1 MARRSRPSTAIFKKA
16 TSLQKADSAEIRRTN
31 IYSSSILKARAE
43 SIERLSI
50 EEPRTCQQSGASALY
65 TELKVKNEQL
75 TPHSHVIETAQK
87 WLNLEGKNNR
97 MHKFPLKTILPKV
110 QMTRVVLK
118 KHLPRDVEV
127 ERRRK
132 QYAKINLEAEFEKAS
147 LTASELMPTEEQYY
161 ILSENAFEHF
171 LPLSFFDDS
180 NYDTHSPT
188 AWLKLG
194 QIESGE
200 FYPLPA
206 KAFLPVNQS
215 LMDYQ
220 WQFAAI
226 QSYDDDTG
234 KWTAMNLS
242 DEHVYE
248 VPKKAVQV
256 RNEAETVI
264 MLETIVDCVMLQDL
278 SELRIYPNK
287 LVDRLMSK
295 VKTDPTFFNQLN
307 TEIYLVFEH
316 LMACYEFEKFVK
328 LLPKEFPKF
337 TGDVIRSS
345 LPKAFPSILSDSERR
360 LVKSLDIK
368 LKQRRTSVLT
378 YSLYYTKGGIEAMQ
392 NVTQE
397 CKHIE
402 TMTLFLINFAKPLF
416 LNDFLQAQD
425 QNSSHV
431 SNYLKSFWPSKISAG
446 VTIVLRALGKGWL
459 DITLDKWSVY
469 QMCKI
474 SRFILQVKFRM
485 QESMH
490 VLLEKSISNF
500 TQFLCDPCMQMLN
513 ISNDYKWT
521 NNYIETEFPF
531 PKAIFSLILSVS
543 EDGKVVFNTNPE
555 EFQVAMKEIFKKS
568 LEKTNA
574 VRCIDAETLINLRF
588 APNLFILTV
597 ELIEELYLECDE
609 LMQRCYAKAVIPLIS
624 YSRKYDHYVDFY
636 LLNVQQYMQNYKAA
650 KKSSMQVKTD
660 ILEHK
665 RQKEELRVTLPP
677 TIIIGP
683 FLVIVDPMKQH
694 MIRKRIE
701 IVKKIFEYYVDRMYD
716 INEHLIERCMDIY
729 NKIHERPQS
738 IEHLYD
744 IREFAQTVP
753 EVVDQVKADTQI
765 MVLEYDMLDSF
776 FYNLPDHQFAMK
788 WEAVAWPR
796 TIIERLST
804 LREEQKVDIEDFKRL
819 HLSEC
824 IGFEERLESLN
835 DEVQAFSL
843 MFIPEKVLE
852 TANDIKKTW
861 RTIKDLEKLGETLS
875 YRQELFELEP
885 LSLDFLNSII
895 ESCTP
900 YKNLWYSCLDL
911 VKLEEATIGNPL
923 VNVEVDEVWKSLET
937 IKESLE
943 KSLIVFEEK
952 PEIQDVATYFLAQW
966 DMFIP
971 KVRAIE
977 DMKNENWLFLHWQEL
992 ANRSGL
998 DIKYSLAM
1006 NFQYLMRKGIMD
1018 HLDLVHEIAVKAV
1031 DEADAI
1037 RLAMEEEERRKEEEQ
1052 QALILRKAMR
1062 KCRTDILDLSWDT
1075 VTILSPYK
1083 SRLNLIRLTSSF
1095 KRRKMIGMI
1104 VVAIGTS
1111 DPFDESNQANPLKI
1125 NMDIKAFD

>member
-1 MARRSRPSTAIFKKA
+1 MARRSKASSAIFKK
-16 TSLQKADSAEIRRTN
+16 TLSVQRVDSAEIRRTN
-31 IYSSSILKARAE
+31 IYSSSILKAGAEGVERA
-43 SIERLSI
+43 ST
-50 EEPRTCQQSGASALY
+50 PCQYSGTAVLY
-65 TELKVKNEQL
+65 NELKVTNEQL

-97 MHKFPLKTILPKV
+97 IHRFPLKTILPKV

-132 QYAKINLEAEFEKAS
+132 QYAKINLEAEFEKAGLS
-147 LTASELMPTEEQYY
+147 ANELMPTEEQYY

-194 QIESGE
+194 QIENGE

-206 KAFLPVNQS
+206 KAFLPVKQS
-215 LMDYQ
+215 LIDYQ

-226 QSYDDDTG
+226 QGYDDDTG

-248 VPKKAVQV
+248 IPKVQVMFMAENPYVFVERLKKAVQI
-256 RNEAETVI
+256 RNDAETVI
-264 MLETIVDCVMLQDL
+264 MLETIVDCVMLQDI

-307 TEIYLVFEH
+307 TEVYLVFEH

-337 TGDVIRSS
+337 TGDVIRNS
-345 LPKAFPSILSDSERR
+345 LPKAFASKLSGSERR
-360 LVKSLDIK
+360 FLKSLNIK
-368 LKQRRTSVLT
+368 LKERRTSVLT

-392 NVTQE
+392 N
-397 CKHIE
+397 
-402 TMTLFLINFAKPLF
+402 PLF
-416 LNDFLQAQD
+416 LNDFLQAQN

-431 SNYLKSFWPSKISAG
+431 SNYLKAFWPSKISAG

-469 QMCKI
+469 QICKI
-474 SRFILQVKFRM
+474 SRFITQVKFRM

-490 VLLEKSISNF
+490 VLLEKSITNF
-500 TQFLCDPCMQMLN
+500 SQFLCDPCMQFLN
-513 ISNDYKWT
+513 ITNDYKWT
-521 NNYIETEFPF
+521 NDYIETEFPF

-555 EFQVAMKEIFKKS
+555 DFQIAMKQIFKKS
-568 LEKTNA
+568 LEKSNA

-597 ELIEELYLECDE
+597 ELIEELYLQCDD
-609 LMQRCYAKAVIPLIS
+609 LMQRCYAKAIIPLIS
-624 YSRKYDHYVDFY
+624 YSHKYDHYVDFY

-650 KKSSMQVKTD
+650 KMSSMQVKND

-665 RQKEELRVTLPP
+665 REKEELRDILPP

-701 IVKKIFEYYVDRMYD
+701 IIKKIFEYYVDRMYD
-716 INEHLIERCMDIY
+716 INERLIERCTDIY

-753 EVVDQVKADTQI
+753 EIVDQVKADTQI
-765 MVLEYDMLDSF
+765 MVLEYDMLDAF

-788 WEAVAWPR
+788 WEAVAWPK
-796 TIIERLST
+796 TIIDRLST

-824 IGFEERLESLN
+824 VGFEERLESLN

-843 MFIPEKVLE
+843 MFIPEKVVE

-861 RTIKDLEKLGETLS
+861 RTISDLQKLGETLY

-885 LSLDFLNSII
+885 LSLDFLNNII
-895 ESCTP
+895 ESFTP

-923 VNVEVDEVWKSLET
+923 VNVEMDEVWKSLET

-966 DMFIP
+966 EAFIP
-971 KVRAIE
+971 TVRAIE
-977 DMKNENWLFLHWQEL
+977 DMKNENWLFMHWQEL

-1006 NFQYLMRKGIMD
+1006 NFQYLMRKGLMD
-1018 HLDLVHEIAVKAV
+1018 YLDLVHEIGVKAV

-1052 QALILRKAMR
+1052 QALILRKASR

-1075 VTILSPYK
+1075 VTILSPYE
-1083 SRLNLIRLTSSF
+1083 SSLNLIRF
-1095 KRRKMIGMI
+1095 
-1104 VVAIGTS
+1104 AQ
-1111 DPFDESNQANPLKI
+1111 N
-1125 NMDIKAFD
+1125 

>member
-1 MARRSRPSTAIFKKA
+1 MVEF
-16 TSLQKADSAEIRRTN
+16 
-31 IYSSSILKARAE
+31 
-43 SIERLSI
+43 
-50 EEPRTCQQSGASALY
+50 
-65 TELKVKNEQL
+65 
-75 TPHSHVIETAQK
+75 
-87 WLNLEGKNNR
+87 
-97 MHKFPLKTILPKV
+97 
-110 QMTRVVLK
+110 
-118 KHLPRDVEV
+118 EV

-132 QYAKINLEAEFEKAS
+132 QYAKTNLEAEFEKAG

-161 ILSENAFEHF
+161 ILSEYAFKHF

-206 KAFLPVNQS
+206 KAFLPVNQR
-215 LMDYQ
+215 LMDYH

-248 VPKKAVQV
+248 VPKVQV
-256 RNEAETVI
+256 
-264 MLETIVDCVMLQDL
+264 M
-278 SELRIYPNK
+278 
-287 LVDRLMSK
+287 
-295 VKTDPTFFNQLN
+295 F
-307 TEIYLVFEH
+307 
-316 LMACYEFEKFVK
+316 MAWWH
-328 LLPKEFPKF
+328 
-337 TGDVIRSS
+337 
-345 LPKAFPSILSDSERR
+345 
-360 LVKSLDIK
+360 
-368 LKQRRTSVLT
+368 
-378 YSLYYTKGGIEAMQ
+378 MQ

-402 TMTLFLINFAKPLF
+402 TMTLFLINFAKPSF

-446 VTIVLRALGKGWL
+446 VTIVLRALGKGGL

-500 TQFLCDPCMQMLN
+500 KQFLCDPCMQMLN

-521 NNYIETEFPF
+521 NNYIETAFPF

-574 VRCIDAETLINLRF
+574 VRCIDAKTLISLRF

-650 KKSSMQVKTD
+650 KKSSLQVKTD

-677 TIIIGP
+677 TIIICP

-776 FYNLPDHQFAMK
+776 LYNLPDHQFAMK

-804 LREEQKVDIEDFKRL
+804 LREEQKVDTEDFKRL

-824 IGFEERLESLN
+824 IVFEERLESLN

-852 TANDIKKTW
+852 TAND
-861 RTIKDLEKLGETLS
+861 
-875 YRQELFELEP
+875 
-885 LSLDFLNSII
+885 
-895 ESCTP
+895 
-900 YKNLWYSCLDL
+900 
-911 VKLEEATIGNPL
+911 V
-923 VNVEVDEVWKSLET
+923 
-937 IKESLE
+937 
-943 KSLIVFEEK
+943 
-952 PEIQDVATYFLAQW
+952 
-966 DMFIP
+966 
-971 KVRAIE
+971 
-977 DMKNENWLFLHWQEL
+977 
-992 ANRSGL
+992 
-998 DIKYSLAM
+998 
-1006 NFQYLMRKGIMD
+1006 
-1018 HLDLVHEIAVKAV
+1018 
-1031 DEADAI
+1031 
-1037 RLAMEEEERRKEEEQ
+1037 
-1052 QALILRKAMR
+1052 
-1062 KCRTDILDLSWDT
+1062 
-1075 VTILSPYK
+1075 
-1083 SRLNLIRLTSSF
+1083 SST
-1095 KRRKMIGMI
+1095 R
-1104 VVAIGTS
+1104 
-1111 DPFDESNQANPLKI
+1111 
-1125 NMDIKAFD
+1125 

>member
-16 TSLQKADSAEIRRTN
+16 TLLQKADSAEIRRTN

-43 SIERLSI
+43 SIERLNI

-97 MHKFPLKTILPKV
+97 MHKFPLKTILPEV

-132 QYAKINLEAEFEKAS
+132 QYAKINLEAEFEKAG

-180 NYDTHSPT
+180 NYDTHSST

-206 KAFLPVNQS
+206 KAFLPVNQR
-215 LMDYQ
+215 LMEVNN

-234 KWTAMNLS
+234 KWTAINLS
-242 DEHVYE
+242 DEH
-248 VPKKAVQV
+248 
-256 RNEAETVI
+256 
-264 MLETIVDCVMLQDL
+264 
-278 SELRIYPNK
+278 
-287 LVDRLMSK
+287 
-295 VKTDPTFFNQLN
+295 
-307 TEIYLVFEH
+307 
-316 LMACYEFEKFVK
+316 
-328 LLPKEFPKF
+328 
-337 TGDVIRSS
+337 
-345 LPKAFPSILSDSERR
+345 
-360 LVKSLDIK
+360 
-368 LKQRRTSVLT
+368 
-378 YSLYYTKGGIEAMQ
+378 
-392 NVTQE
+392 
-397 CKHIE
+397 
-402 TMTLFLINFAKPLF
+402 
-416 LNDFLQAQD
+416 
-425 QNSSHV
+425 
-431 SNYLKSFWPSKISAG
+431 
-446 VTIVLRALGKGWL
+446 
-459 DITLDKWSVY
+459 
-469 QMCKI
+469 
-474 SRFILQVKFRM
+474 
-485 QESMH
+485 
-490 VLLEKSISNF
+490 
-500 TQFLCDPCMQMLN
+500 
-513 ISNDYKWT
+513 
-521 NNYIETEFPF
+521 
-531 PKAIFSLILSVS
+531 
-543 EDGKVVFNTNPE
+543 
-555 EFQVAMKEIFKKS
+555 
-568 LEKTNA
+568 
-574 VRCIDAETLINLRF
+574 
-588 APNLFILTV
+588 
-597 ELIEELYLECDE
+597 
-609 LMQRCYAKAVIPLIS
+609 
-624 YSRKYDHYVDFY
+624 
-636 LLNVQQYMQNYKAA
+636 
-650 KKSSMQVKTD
+650 
-660 ILEHK
+660 
-665 RQKEELRVTLPP
+665 
-677 TIIIGP
+677 
-683 FLVIVDPMKQH
+683 
-694 MIRKRIE
+694 
-701 IVKKIFEYYVDRMYD
+701 
-716 INEHLIERCMDIY
+716 
-729 NKIHERPQS
+729 
-738 IEHLYD
+738 
-744 IREFAQTVP
+744 
-753 EVVDQVKADTQI
+753 
-765 MVLEYDMLDSF
+765 
-776 FYNLPDHQFAMK
+776 

-923 VNVEVDEVWKSLET
+923 ANVEVDEVWKSLET

-1018 HLDLVHEIAVKAV
+1018 HLDLVHEISVKAV

-1062 KCRTDILDLSWDT
+1062 KCRTDIL
-1075 VTILSPYK
+1075 
-1083 SRLNLIRLTSSF
+1083 
-1095 KRRKMIGMI
+1095 
-1104 VVAIGTS
+1104 
-1111 DPFDESNQANPLKI
+1111 
-1125 NMDIKAFD
+1125 

>member
-1 MARRSRPSTAIFKKA
+1 MARRSRSSTAIFKA
-16 TSLQKADSAEIRRTN
+16 VTSLQKIDSSEIRRTN
-31 IYSSSILKARAE
+31 IYSSSILKTDGAKVSRVDAKEERANK
-43 SIERLSI
+43 
-50 EEPRTCQQSGASALY
+50 TCLQTGTKTLY
-65 TELKVKNEQL
+65 QELKIKNEQL
-75 TPHSHVIETAQK
+75 APHCHVIETAQK

-110 QMTRVVLK
+110 QMTRVVLP

-132 QYAKINLEAEFEKAS
+132 QYAKINLEAEFEKAGLS
-147 LTASELMPTEEQYY
+147 ASELMPTEEQYY

-180 NYDTHSPT
+180 NYDTHSPE

-215 LMDYQ
+215 LMDYK

-226 QSYDDDTG
+226 HSYDDDTG

-248 VPKKAVQV
+248 VPKVQVMFMAENPYIFVERLKKAVKI

-278 SELRIYPNK
+278 TELRIYPNK
-287 LVDRLMSK
+287 LVERLMSK

-337 TGDVIRSS
+337 TGDVIRNS
-345 LPKAFPSILSDSERR
+345 LPKAFPSKLNDSERR
-360 LVKSLDIK
+360 LIKSFNIK
-368 LKQRRTSVLT
+368 LKQRRKSVLT
-378 YSLYYTKGGIEAMQ
+378 FSLYYTKGGIEAMQ

-397 CKHIE
+397 CKYIE
-402 TMTLFLINFAKPLF
+402 TMTLFLVNFAKPLF

-431 SNYLKSFWPSKISAG
+431 SNYLKAFWPTKISAG

-500 TQFLCDPCMQMLN
+500 TQFLCDPCMQFLN
-513 ISNDYKWT
+513 IPTDYKWT
-521 NNYIETEFPF
+521 NDYIETEFPY

-543 EDGKVVFNTNPE
+543 DDEKVVFNTNPK
-555 EFQVAMKEIFKKS
+555 EFQTSMKEIFKKS

-574 VRCIDAETLINLRF
+574 VRCIDAETLFNLRF
-588 APNLFILTV
+588 APNLYILTV

-609 LMQRCYAKAVIPLIS
+609 LMQKCYSKAIIPLIS
-624 YSRKYDHYVDFY
+624 YSHKYDRFINFY
-636 LLNVQQYMQNYKAA
+636 LLNNQQYMQNYKAA
-650 KKSSMQVKTD
+650 KKASMQVKAD

-665 RQKEELRVTLPP
+665 RMKEELRAILPP
-677 TIIIGP
+677 TITIGP
-683 FLVIVDPMKQH
+683 FLVIIDPMKQY

-716 INEHLIERCMDIY
+716 INEQLIERCMEVY

-753 EVVDQVKADTQI
+753 EVVDQVRADIQI

-788 WEAVAWPR
+788 WEAFAWPKN
-796 TIIERLST
+796 ILDRLST
-804 LREEQKVDIEDFKRL
+804 LREEQKADIEDFKRL

-835 DEVQAFSL
+835 DEVQAYSL
-843 MFIPEKVLE
+843 MFNPERVLE
-852 TANDIKKTW
+852 TANDVSK
-861 RTIKDLEKLGETLS
+861 
-875 YRQELFELEP
+875 
-885 LSLDFLNSII
+885 
-895 ESCTP
+895 
-900 YKNLWYSCLDL
+900 
-911 VKLEEATIGNPL
+911 
-923 VNVEVDEVWKSLET
+923 
-937 IKESLE
+937 
-943 KSLIVFEEK
+943 
-952 PEIQDVATYFLAQW
+952 
-966 DMFIP
+966 
-971 KVRAIE
+971 
-977 DMKNENWLFLHWQEL
+977 
-992 ANRSGL
+992 
-998 DIKYSLAM
+998 
-1006 NFQYLMRKGIMD
+1006 
-1018 HLDLVHEIAVKAV
+1018 
-1031 DEADAI
+1031 
-1037 RLAMEEEERRKEEEQ
+1037 
-1052 QALILRKAMR
+1052 
-1062 KCRTDILDLSWDT
+1062 
-1075 VTILSPYK
+1075 
-1083 SRLNLIRLTSSF
+1083 
-1095 KRRKMIGMI
+1095 
-1104 VVAIGTS
+1104 
-1111 DPFDESNQANPLKI
+1111 
-1125 NMDIKAFD
+1125 